1 MKKCRTKQGGTAA
14 KAAKAADAI
23 DRQPWATIAFSII
36 VAAIIAILMLTYN
49 SVVPAYQ

>member
-1 MKKCRTKQGGTAA
+1 MKKYRTRQGSIAD
-14 KAAKAADAI
+14 KAAKVVCAI
-23 DRQPWATIAFSII
+23 DREPWATIAFSIT